1 MSISICQRTLIE
13 LLHGKGAHAS
23 PIASVQGIPAELAGR
38 RLEGYPHSIFQ
49 ILSHMNYWMDYEV
62 QRMRGESPTYPAHAT
77 ESWPTHSSPANETEW
92 KQTVA
97 RFAALIDD
105 LSKLAQSDTEFLNRE
120 VNATHAVHSQISS
133 SVLAVLWQTA
143 MHNSY
148 HIGQIVLLRLLLN
161 CWPAQARD
169 TW

>member
-1 MSISICQRTLIE
+1 MSASMSQRTLIE

-62 QRMRGESPTYPAHAT
+62 RRIRGESPTYPAHAT
-77 ESWPTHSSPANETEW
+77 ESWPTQPSPATETAWE
-92 KQTVA
+92 QTVA
-97 RFAALIDD
+97 RFVALIDD
-105 LSKLAQSDTEFLNRE
+105 LSKLAPSDSEFLNRE

-133 SVLAVLWQTA
+133 SALAVLWQTA

-148 HIGQIVLLRLLLN
+148 HIGQIVLLRRLLN
-161 CWPAQARD
+161 YWPAEAGD